1 MEYYESEERST
12 PDSCST
18 SDISSQTEYSG
29 NFSKEK
35 SKDFKQN
42 KLKKLSKSIFS
53 LIISSE
59 THLIHDSFELKS
71 WINDQILNES
81 FEMLTEKF
89 QFRCCE
95 NDTHSSCCFKKW
107 QKIRE
112 ELICLVDESIQEAKP
127 IFSIKKRPA
136 RDSKILLCSSQPSWV
151 HRLVVQELM
160 ITSNN

>member
-1 MEYYESEERST
+1 MEHYESEERST

-18 SDISSQTEYSG
+18 SDISSQTEFSG
-29 NFSKEK
+29 NFSKGN

-42 KLKKLSKSIFS
+42 KLKKITQSIFA

-59 THLIHDSFELKS
+59 PQLIHDSLELKS

-81 FEMLTEKF
+81 PEMLTEKF
-89 QFRCCE
+89 KFRCCE
-95 NDTHSSCCFKKW
+95 NGSHGACCFKKW

-112 ELICLVDESIQEAKP
+112 ALICLVDESVQEPKP
-127 IFSIKKRPA
+127 IFSIKRRPA